1 MAYAGLADA
10 CTTASD
16 WVLSPREA
24 LPKAEAAARRALEFD
39 DGLAEAHSA
48 LAHAQLHEWKLA
60 DAGKEFTRA
69 LALNPNITSIYF
81 GYAEYLSAL
90 GRQDQASA
98 EIRKALK
105 IDPLSAEILFLQG
118 FPLYL
123 KHDYEGDLAADRAA
137 IKAHPD
143 FWAPHHGERIRLSGR
158 APISRGHRRIRKGSR
173 VGSGRHHQSVGSG
186 RGPGAIGIA
195 RKP

>member
-105 IDPLSAEILFLQG
+105 IAPLSAEMLFLQG
-118 FPLYL
+118 FPF
-123 KHDYEGDLAADRAA
+123 
-137 IKAHPD
+137 I
-143 FWAPHHGERIRLSGR
+143 
-158 APISRGHRRIRKGSR
+158 
-173 VGSGRHHQSVGSG
+173 
-186 RGPGAIGIA
+186 
-195 RKP
+195 

>member
-1 MAYAGLADA
+1 VDRGRRHFRNTTVCFHAIEIDPSYALAYAGLADA
-10 CTTASD
+10 YTTASD

-105 IDPLSAEILFLQG
+105 IAPLSAEMLFLQG
-118 FPLYL
+118 FPF
-123 KHDYEGDLAADRAA
+123 
-137 IKAHPD
+137 I
-143 FWAPHHGERIRLSGR
+143 
-158 APISRGHRRIRKGSR
+158 
-173 VGSGRHHQSVGSG
+173 
-186 RGPGAIGIA
+186 
-195 RKP
+195 